1 MSASTL
7 FPEPT
12 TPSTGPL
19 ANLEPHVV
27 WLQRSTRPEA
37 AAARRR
43 VNAWYQDFPDPNGQ
57 LAAKLTSPRD
67 EVYYGALDE
76 LYVHQGLRRLE
87 PDVRYEEGGQG
98 PNFRVYRDGHQVLA
112 VEVLSLFLRPEWA
125 RQARRHDELTDR
137 LNRTFRPQ
145 GYFLHVEVLVQ
156 DPRRNLP
163 LKALTRAAGA
173 FLEDLPEPQEAT
185 AAYQSGQ
192 PLPWRDVERD
202 GSYVR
207 FEALP
212 MRPNAPALTNPDAR
226 IVGMGPVIGGPVDP
240 LVDSLVVDSHE
251 RLKERLNAKRK
262 KPYVLDPGVPYVL
275 VVGNHDPFCNDL
287 QLLMGIYG
295 RDWEA
300 VIGGRQPLWQD
311 ELKFRGFFGI
321 DKGGEPPYHTR
332 FSAAAVIN
340 GAVLFHH
347 PRTMEW
353 LVFDNP
359 HARVRLPA
367 GLLPTTHRF
376 QALDRSRWGWQPP
389 RPLP

>member
-1 MSASTL
+1 MSTSTL

-27 WLQRSTRPEA
+27 WLQRSTQSEA

-43 VNAWYQDFPDPNGQ
+43 VNAWYQDFPDPDGQ
-57 LAAKLTSPRD
+57 LAAKLTSTRD
-67 EVYYGALDE
+67 EVYYVALDE
-76 LYVHQGLRRLE
+76 LYVHQALRRVE

-98 PNFRVYRDGHQVLA
+98 PDFRVYHDGRQVLA

-125 RQARRHDELTDR
+125 RQARRHGELTDR

-156 DPRRNLP
+156 DPSCNLP

-173 FLEDLPEPQEAT
+173 FLEELPEPQVAT
-185 AAYQSGQ
+185 AAYENGQ

-212 MRPNAPALTNPDAR
+212 MRPNAASLTDPDAR
-226 IVGMGPVIGGPVDP
+226 IVGMGPAIGGP
-240 LVDSLVVDSHE
+240 VDSHE

-262 KPYVLDPGVPYVL
+262 RPYVLDPSVPYVL
-275 VVGNHDPFCNDL
+275 AVGNHDPFCNDL
-287 QLLMGIYG
+287 QLLMAIYG

-300 VIGGRQPLWQD
+300 LIGGREPLWQD

-321 DKGGEPPYHTR
+321 GKGEPRYNTR

-340 GAVLFHH
+340 DSVLFHH

-367 GLLPTTHRF
+367 SLLAATHRF
-376 QALDRSRWGWQPP
+376 QALGGSRWGWRPP